1 MKKILFIKIFVSMS
15 VLYFISSANAQYFKP
30 SIDGSWLISFEKI
43 KPQVTSNNYLLNKW
57 KSIFFNKYF
66 KTSTDETFRL
76 NSIVAE
82 NLKFSKDIVTF
93 KADKY
98 IV

>member
-30 SIDGSWLISFEKI
+30 SIDGSWLISLEKI

-66 KTSTDETFRL
+66 IL
-76 NSIVAE
+76 MI
-82 NLKFSKDIVTF
+82 L
-93 KADKY
+93 
-98 IV
+98 

>member
-30 SIDGSWLISFEKI
+30 SIDGSWLISFEKTN
-43 KPQVTSNNYLLNKW
+43 PQISSNNYLLNKW
-57 KSIFFNKYF
+57 KTIFFNKYF

-76 NSIVAE
+76 NGIVAE

-93 KADKY
+93 KGDKY